1 MAAFLTAPGGRKM
14 FEKIYELP
22 INKEYVRHWGM
33 NEAIRELIQNA
44 IDSDS
49 PFEWTFTNDRL
60 RLRSK
65 HSTLTPDTLLLGT
78 TTKAEDGSK
87 IGNFGEGYK
96 IAMLVLT
103 REDYKVVIHNG
114 DVTWSPE
121 FRLNKKFG
129 AETLHIVEQAGST
142 SNIGVTFEVNG
153 LTHSDIEE
161 IKESCLWM
169 QDTIGEFKSTQYG
182 DILIEQPGKLYVG
195 GLFIT
200 TTEMDYGYDIK
211 PEYIKL
217 ERDRQTVD
225 NFDLRTLTKD
235 MWFETEEY
243 DKIAELMEAGI
254 EDLDLADWNTPEL
267 VKESCYQRFIV
278 ENPGATV
285 ASSNTELNEMVEA
298 GLTKVVY
305 VHGGYGSTIKDST
318 SYKANSTPVKP
329 KAHPPA
335 VMQQF
340 YGNNK
345 KYMKRAAQVEF
356 KKLIEASQ
364 EWSNR

>member
-1 MAAFLTAPGGRKM
+1 M

-44 IDSDS
+44 IDSES

-60 RLRSK
+60 RIRSK
-65 HSTLTPDTLLLGT
+65 HSKLEPATLLLGT

-87 IGNFGEGYK
+87 IGSFGEGYK

-103 REDYKVVIHNG
+103 RAGYKVVIHNG

-129 AETLHIVEQAGST
+129 AETLHIIETQGSS
-142 SNIGVTFEVNG
+142 SNQGVTFEVNG

-169 QDTIGEFKSTQYG
+169 QDTIGEFKSTYYG

-195 GLFIT
+195 GLFICK
-200 TTEMDYGYDIK
+200 TEMDYGYDVK
-211 PEYIKL
+211 PEYLKL

-225 NFDLRTLTKD
+225 SFDLRILTKD

-243 DKIAELMEAGI
+243 DKIAKLMEDDI
-254 EDLDLADWNTPEL
+254 HDLSLADWNTPEL
-267 VKESCYQRFIV
+267 VKEACYQRFV
-278 ENPGATV
+278 EENPGYSLV
-285 ASSNTELNEMVEA
+285 SSNTELKEMVED
-298 GLTKVVY
+298 GMTKVV
-305 VHGGYGSTIKDST
+305 VSSSSYGNTIRDSD
-318 SYKANSTPVKP
+318 SYKANMVEVKP

-335 VMQQF
+335 IMAN
-340 YGNNK
+340 YYINNK

-356 KKLIEASQ
+356 KKLIAASK
-364 EWSNR
+364 EWSNK